1 MGIFS
6 RLSEI
11 VNSNIN
17 AMLDKAEDPEKMVR
31 LMIHEMEDTLTEVK
45 SAAAEVVADKL
56 RLTRAVKGEKDRAA
70 DWDRKAQL
78 AVEKGREEL
87 ARSAVEQ
94 KLACDNKIANLEK
107 RLGEVEV
114 LVGQYQEDIGRL
126 ENKLANA
133 RSRQRTLIA
142 SHKSAV
148 NRKRVEEKIYKV
160 NTTGAF
166 ARFEHYEKRIDRY
179 NAEAEVIDLVI
190 PHVEGDVGGIL
201 AASVQDIGC
210 LPHRPIAALDVL
222 HRQGMTDNAFNLH
235 RIFFSR
241 PSPDFQSHR
250 GRFL

>member
-179 NAEAEVIDLVI
+179 NAEAEVIQHSNNSLEKKFEDL
-190 PHVEGDVGGIL
+190 ER
-201 AASVQDIGC
+201 SQDIDAELARIKEKMG
-210 LPHRPIAALDVL
+210 HGEKGGKGSETAAKKENKAKEAAV
-222 HRQGMTDNAFNLH
+222 
-235 RIFFSR
+235 S
-241 PSPDFQSHR
+241 
-250 GRFL
+250 